1 MTILAAIFLMM
12 SVFITGKSIGATIHA
27 TGDLSNLG
35 WTLAGILWAVTYL
48 LMAHAS

>member
-27 TGDLSNLG
+27 TGDLNLG